1 MGLPRDLPIAG
12 CGWTIVRNV
21 DDAKRDFL
29 PARPACRF
37 AAAYRTGLTPEGRQR
52 QTMSQ
57 YEITYIIRPLLE
69 DPQVDEVAAH
79 FSDVAKQNGG
89 EEIGAERMGK
99 RRLAYEIQKLREG
112 HYVCMKFK
120 GAAACADEI
129 IRQMRLHEN
138 VLRALVVRV

>member
-1 MGLPRDLPIAG
+1 M
-12 CGWTIVRNV
+12 TSS
-21 DDAKRDFL
+21 
-29 PARPACRF
+29 
-37 AAAYRTGLTPEGRQR
+37 
-52 QTMSQ
+52 SQ
-57 YEITYIIRPLLE
+57 YEITYIIRPALE

-120 GAAACADEI
+120 GGPDTAKEI
-129 IRQMRLHEN
+129 VRLMRLHEN
-138 VLRALVVRV
+138 ILRALVVRV

>member
-1 MGLPRDLPIAG
+1 M
-12 CGWTIVRNV
+12 
-21 DDAKRDFL
+21 
-29 PARPACRF
+29 
-37 AAAYRTGLTPEGRQR
+37 GLTPEGRQR
-52 QTMSQ
+52 QYMSSH

-69 DPQVDEVAAH
+69 DPQVDEMAAH
-79 FSDVAKQNGG
+79 FAEVAKTNGG

-99 RRLAYEIQKLREG
+99 KRLAYEIQKLREG

>member
-1 MGLPRDLPIAG
+1 MSLPLGA
-12 CGWTIVRNV
+12 VRSGN
-21 DDAKRDFL
+21 FL
-29 PARPACRF
+29 PARPACRVLRGGVQDGPNARRE
-37 AAAYRTGLTPEGRQR
+37 AATPV
-52 QTMSQ
+52 SQ
-57 YEITYIIRPLLE
+57 YEITYIVRPLLE

-89 EEIGAERMGK
+89 EDIGAERMGK
-99 RRLAYEIQKLREG
+99 RRLAYEIQKIREG

-120 GAAACADEI
+120 GAAATADEV